1 MATDGLTT
9 ATSIMLAQ
17 GAAAAVIGAT
27 ASPFALHM
35 TDYAMASGFSL
46 IGILARHFWDASNAG
61 KFNLKAMAFDMPTAP
76 MMGIIAYIFGMWLNI
91 TEDIIP
97 AIIVGLGFLGPEF
110 LRGLAD
116 GIKTLVI
123 SRLGGNKGG

>member
-9 ATSIMLAQ
+9 ATSIVLAQ
-17 GAAAAVIGAT
+17 GATAAVIGAT
-27 ASPFALHM
+27 ASPFALHI

-46 IGILARHFWDASNAG
+46 LGIVARHCWDASKDG

-76 MMGIIAYIFGMWLNI
+76 MMGIIAYIFGMWMNI
-91 TEDIIP
+91 SEEIIP
-97 AIIVGLGFLGPEF
+97 GIIVGLGFLGPEF
-110 LRGLAD
+110 LRGLGD
-116 GIKTLVI
+116 GLKTLVL